1 MHFEHGENVLFHRQ
15 LAKNGW
21 LLGQIADAIL
31 PRPQIHGNPR
41 DIDFIDENLSR
52 IGSDQTDNHVKA
64 GGLAGAIGTQQPDHF
79 ALADLKVYAPNHLT
93 ALIRLADFVC
103 TKFLHSFRNTGLGH
117 CLGSTATHHDAIIA
131 IIENQRI
138 AGYCSAHL
146 IGQAR
151 RRGAGS
157 GQQKFAIRSGVG
169 ELLTGPLAARL
180 LEFHAAPGDD
190 LRDWRWET
198 PWAWLFGGS
207 WRAVARRAPG

>member
-15 LAKNGW
+15 LTKNAG
-21 LLGQIADAIL
+21 LLGQIADPIL
-31 PRPQIHGNPR
+31 PRPQVHGNPR
-41 DIDFIDENLSR
+41 DIDFIDKDLSR

-64 GGLAGAIGTQQPDHF
+64 GGLAGAIGAQQPNHF

-103 TKFLHSFRNTGLGH
+103 TKLLHSFRNPGLGY

-131 IIENQRI
+131 IIENQRV

-146 IGQAR
+146 VGQAR

-157 GQQKFAIRSGVG
+157 GQHELAIRSGVG
-169 ELLTGPLAARL
+169 ELLAGSFTSGL
-180 LEFHAAPGDD
+180 LQFHGAPGDD
-190 LRDWRWET
+190 L
-198 PWAWLFGGS
+198 
-207 WRAVARRAPG
+207 